1 VSGITAV
8 RYGAVSCAVEQA
20 PVSQQIT
27 RWLVDW
33 RQGDID
39 ARDRLFSVVHPELQ
53 QIAARFLH
61 RERPDHTLEPDAL
74 VNELCLRLLGGQPL
88 TYQDRTH
95 FLAIAAQTMRRI
107 LIDHARARVAG
118 KRGGE
123 QQRVS
128 LSAVDGWSPIAKIE
142 DVLALDEVLSMLEQ
156 ADPRAARVVE
166 LRFFG
171 GLREDEVA
179 DALGVAEITVKRDWK
194 FARAWLIVRLR
205 STWTS

>member
-1 VSGITAV
+1 M
-8 RYGAVSCAVEQA
+8 REMEQT
-20 PVSQQIT
+20 PLSHQIT
-27 RWLVDW
+27 RWLGDW
-33 RQGDID
+33 RQGDDD
-39 ARDRLFSVVHPELQ
+39 ARDRLFAVVHPELR

-61 RERPDHTLEPDAL
+61 HERPDHTLEPNAL
-74 VNELCLRLLGGQPL
+74 VNELCLRLLGGEPVA
-88 TYQDRTH
+88 YQDRTH

-128 LSAVDGWSPIAKIE
+128 LSAVDGWNPIVQNE

-171 GLREDEVA
+171 GLREEEVA
-179 DALGVAEITVKRDWK
+179 AVLGVSEITVKRDWK
-194 FARAWLIVRLR
+194 FARAWLVARLQSTKR
-205 STWTS
+205 SAESGR